1 MLVAVNMTLRLIARY
16 IAVRFFVCRSS
27 EESGRM
33 GLYVHTAEVRNMIR
47 GKYLNMKIK
56 KERAAVPYSCLID
69 NIKVLLIFL
78 VVFNH
83 IIAFNLV
90 KVDTV
95 VRYVWYAITI
105 FHMPAFVFISGYL
118 SKKPQNVLKNFKN
131 LLIPYVLG
139 YTLTWYSQIWL
150 GRSVD
155 YEILRPTG
163 SVMWYIL
170 ALFIYRLTIEALGK
184 IRFIVPLSILFAL
197 WAGTRPEFTTFLS
210 SSRIVVFFPFFVA
223 GYLWKSEYITA
234 IRKFKG
240 KWILVAISG
249 VLLWAIPNYMIPNE
263 MGIAIFRGNHGYQ
276 LCGLTDPQGVILRL
290 LMYLVSFVV
299 VYTMLALVPDIKLP
313 LTYVGRHTMG
323 IYFFHYPIMIIMNG
337 LYILM
342 LPAMN
347 NVWVLL
353 GVSLVF
359 VLVLGSLPVDLLYT
373 GVLNLIAF
381 ILIKK
386 DKTVRDE
393 GLEEEYDSEYDE
405 YELLRRKKAIAEL
418 AATLDSESEQDGHV
432 EKVNMDEDTPDHTSS
447 DSHEGFS
454 NVAGMELEIEEDNLD
469 DIPDELIKGEEELS
483 LEDLIQELEATTRTM
498 DDNKEP

>member
-1 MLVAVNMTLRLIARY
+1 MR
-16 IAVRFFVCRSS
+16 
-27 EESGRM
+27 
-33 GLYVHTAEVRNMIR
+33 
-47 GKYLNMKIK
+47 IK
-56 KERAAVPYSCLID
+56 KERPAVPYSYLID
-69 NIKVLLIFL
+69 NFKVLLIFL

-105 FHMPAFVFISGYL
+105 FHMPAFIFVSGYL
-118 SKKPQNVLKNFKN
+118 SKKPQNALKNFKN
-131 LLIPYVLG
+131 LLIPYILG

-163 SVMWYIL
+163 TVMWYIL

-184 IRFIVPLSILFAL
+184 IRFIVPISIAIAL

-210 SSRIVVFFPFFVA
+210 ASRIVVFFPFFVA

-234 IRKFKG
+234 VRKFKG
-240 KWILVAISG
+240 KWVLIPISA
-249 VLLWAIPNYMIPNE
+249 VLLWAIPNYMITND
-263 MGIAIFRGNHGYQ
+263 MGIAIFRGNHGYK
-276 LCGLTDPQGVILRL
+276 LCGLTDPEGIILRL
-290 LMYLVSFVV
+290 LMYLVSFILI
-299 VYTMLALVPDIKLP
+299 YTLLALLPDIKLP

-337 LYILM
+337 LYILQI
-342 LPAMN
+342 PEMN
-347 NVWVLL
+347 NVWALL

-393 GLEEEYDSEYDE
+393 GLEEEYDREDHE
-405 YELLRRKKAIAEL
+405 YELLRRKKAIEEL
-418 AATLDSESEQDGHV
+418 AATLDSESEQDGHMQKINLDDDLM
-432 EKVNMDEDTPDHTSS
+432 ERTS
-447 DSHEGFS
+447 DKHEGFS
-454 NVAGMELEIEEDNLD
+454 NVAGTDHLDIEEYDLD
-469 DIPDELIKGEEELS
+469 DIPDEQIKNEEEELLS
-483 LEDLIQELEATTRTM
+483 LEDLIQEFEKTTRNMKNTDLLDELKQENNSGNLQADAVQSEEM
-498 DDNKEP
+498 QEELQLNELPPDALDLDELKPEEKE

>member
-1 MLVAVNMTLRLIARY
+1 M
-16 IAVRFFVCRSS
+16 
-27 EESGRM
+27 
-33 GLYVHTAEVRNMIR
+33 
-47 GKYLNMKIK
+47 
-56 KERAAVPYSCLID
+56 PYSCLID

-184 IRFIVPLSILFAL
+184 IRFIVLLSILFAL
-197 WAGTRPEFTTFLS
+197 WAGTRPEFPTFLS
-210 SSRIVVFFPFFVA
+210 SSRIVLFFPFFVA

-418 AATLDSESEQDGHV
+418 AATLDSESDQDGHV

>member
-1 MLVAVNMTLRLIARY
+1 
-16 IAVRFFVCRSS
+16 
-27 EESGRM
+27 
-33 GLYVHTAEVRNMIR
+33 
-47 GKYLNMKIK
+47 MKLK
-56 KERAAVPYSCLID
+56 KERPAVPYTYLID
-69 NIKVLLIFL
+69 NFKVLLIFL

-105 FHMPAFVFISGYL
+105 FHMPAFIFVSGYL

-131 LLIPYVLG
+131 LLIPYILG
-139 YTLTWYSQIWL
+139 YSLTWYSQIWL

-163 SVMWYIL
+163 TVMWYIL

-184 IRFIVPLSILFAL
+184 IRFIVPLSIIIAL

-210 SSRIVVFFPFFVA
+210 ASRIVVFFPFFVA

-234 IRKFKG
+234 VRKFKG
-240 KWILVAISG
+240 KWVLVPISG
-249 VLLWAIPNYMIPNE
+249 VLLWAIPNYMISNE
-263 MGIAIFRGNHGYQ
+263 MGVAIFRGNHGYK
-276 LCGLTDPQGVILRL
+276 LCGLTDPEGIVIRL
-290 LMYLVSFVV
+290 LMYLVSFILI
-299 VYTMLALVPDIKLP
+299 YTFLALLPDIKLP
-313 LTYVGRHTMG
+313 ITYVGRHTMG

-337 LYILM
+337 LYLLQISE
-342 LPAMN
+342 MN

-373 GVLNLIAF
+373 GVLNLVAF

-393 GLEEEYDSEYDE
+393 GLEEEYDSEDHE
-405 YELLRRKKAIAEL
+405 YELLRRKKAIEEL
-418 AATLDSESEQDGHV
+418 AATLDSESEQDGHM
-432 EKVNMDEDTPDHTSS
+432 EKINLDDDSLTQESVPDKP
-447 DSHEGFS
+447 EGFS
-454 NVAGMELEIEEDNLD
+454 NVAGMELDIEEDNLD
-469 DIPDELIKGEEELS
+469 DIPDEIIQEEEELS
-483 LEDLIQELEATTRTM
+483 LEDLIQELEAATKNIGKADPKDDTAQTVIAENVSRTVVEAGHS
-498 DDNKEP
+498 DETGNILNKQ

>member
-1 MLVAVNMTLRLIARY
+1 MR
-16 IAVRFFVCRSS
+16 
-27 EESGRM
+27 
-33 GLYVHTAEVRNMIR
+33 
-47 GKYLNMKIK
+47 IK
-56 KERAAVPYSCLID
+56 KERPAVPYSYLID
-69 NIKVLLIFL
+69 NFKVLLIFL

-105 FHMPAFVFISGYL
+105 FHMPAFIFVSGYL
-118 SKKPQNVLKNFKN
+118 SKKPQNALKNFKN
-131 LLIPYVLG
+131 LLIPYILG

-163 SVMWYIL
+163 TVMWYIL

-184 IRFIVPLSILFAL
+184 IRFIVPISIAIAL

-210 SSRIVVFFPFFVA
+210 ASRIVVFFPFFVA

-234 IRKFKG
+234 VRKFKG
-240 KWILVAISG
+240 KWVLVPISA
-249 VLLWAIPNYMIPNE
+249 VLLWAIPNYMITND
-263 MGIAIFRGNHGYQ
+263 MGIAIFRGNHGYK
-276 LCGLTDPQGVILRL
+276 LCGLTDPEGIILRL
-290 LMYLVSFVV
+290 LMYLISFVLILTFFAV
-299 VYTMLALVPDIKLP
+299 LPDRKLP
-313 LTYVGRHTMG
+313 ITFIGRNTMG

-337 LYILM
+337 LYILQI
-342 LPAMN
+342 PEMN
-347 NVWVLL
+347 NVWALL

-393 GLEEEYDSEYDE
+393 GLEEEYDREDHE
-405 YELLRRKKAIAEL
+405 YELLRRKKAIEEL
-418 AATLDSESEQDGHV
+418 AATLDSESEQDGHMQKINLDDDLM
-432 EKVNMDEDTPDHTSS
+432 ERTS
-447 DSHEGFS
+447 DKHEGFS
-454 NVAGMELEIEEDNLD
+454 NVAGTDHLDIEEYDLD
-469 DIPDELIKGEEELS
+469 DIPDEQIKNEEEELLS
-483 LEDLIQELEATTRTM
+483 LEDLIQELEKTTRNM
-498 DDNKEP
+498 KNNDLLDELKQENNSGNLQADAVQSEEMQEELQLNELPPDALDLDELKPEEKE

>member
-1 MLVAVNMTLRLIARY
+1 
-16 IAVRFFVCRSS
+16 
-27 EESGRM
+27 
-33 GLYVHTAEVRNMIR
+33 
-47 GKYLNMKIK
+47 MKIR

-118 SKKPQNVLKNFKN
+118 SKKPRNVLKNFKN

-276 LCGLTDPQGVILRL
+276 ICGLTDPQGVILRL

-347 NVWVLL
+347 NVCVLL

-432 EKVNMDEDTPDHTSS
+432 EKVNMDEDTPDYTSS

-454 NVAGMELEIEEDNLD
+454 NLAGMELEIEEDNLD